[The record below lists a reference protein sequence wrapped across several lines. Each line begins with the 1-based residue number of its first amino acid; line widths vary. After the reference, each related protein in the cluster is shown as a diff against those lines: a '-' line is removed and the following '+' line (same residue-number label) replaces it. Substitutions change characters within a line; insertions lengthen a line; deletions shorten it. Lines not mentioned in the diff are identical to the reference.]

1 LERSNAD
8 DENQTSI
15 IEVVLCHGGQI
26 AADKEGFPL
35 SGALA
40 PPIFQ
45 TPVRKFRI
53 EEEIATRATEDGHCL
68 GIQAREARFEG
79 VAGGDLRDE
88 TLLTAACQELR
99 AASSKLQR
107 LARHCPTNIQ
117 LLV

>member
-1 LERSNAD
+1 MDTAWGS
-8 DENQTSI
+8 
-15 IEVVLCHGGQI
+15 
-26 AADKEGFPL
+26 K
-35 SGALA
+35 
-40 PPIFQ
+40 
-45 TPVRKFRI
+45 
-53 EEEIATRATEDGHCL
+53 
-68 GIQAREARFEG
+68 REARFEG

>member
-1 LERSNAD
+1 MTAAAFGMVAS
-8 DENQTSI
+8 S
-15 IEVVLCHGGQI
+15 GQQRMDT
-26 AADKEGFPL
+26 AWGSK
-35 SGALA
+35 
-40 PPIFQ
+40 
-45 TPVRKFRI
+45 
-53 EEEIATRATEDGHCL
+53 
-68 GIQAREARFEG
+68 REARFEG

>member
-1 LERSNAD
+1 MELNPQRTKKPSRWGE
-8 DENQTSI
+8 
-15 IEVVLCHGGQI
+15 
-26 AADKEGFPL
+26 PL
-35 SGALA
+35 S

-45 TPVRKFRI
+45 TPVRKFWI
-53 EEEIATRATEDGHCL
+53 EEELATRATEDGHGHCL
-68 GIQAREARFEG
+68 GIQALEARFKG